1 MCGVLELWVC
11 YQKISSISLCGNV
24 FDPLISSNVGVLFE
38 VYEIVAECEPHRDVD
53 RLDVGP
59 LIR

>member
-11 YQKISSISLCGNV
+11 YQKISSSSLCGNM
-24 FDPLISSNVGVLFE
+24 FDLLISSNIGVLFE
-38 VYEIVAECEPHRDVD
+38 VYEIVAECEPHVD
-53 RLDVGP
+53 ADPLLIGA